1 MKKAVI
7 LLSGGLD
14 SSTVLA
20 IAKNQNFD
28 CYALTV
34 NYGQRHTIEI
44 EYAKKIA
51 KKFNVK
57 QHKIVNLDMRWIG
70 ASALTSDISV
80 PKDRKE
86 DSSIPITYVP
96 ARNTILLS
104 LTLGWAEAL
113 KAYDIFIGV
122 NAVDYSGYP
131 DCRPEFI
138 NSFEKTANLATRE
151 GVEGRKFNFH
161 TPLMKM
167 SKAEIIKFGTDIG
180 VDYSL
185 TISCYDPNEK
195 GKACGKC
202 DACNLRSEGFL
213 QAKIYDPTKYI
224 NS

>member
-1 MKKAVI
+1 MKAVI

-44 EYAKKIA
+44 ENAKIIA
-51 KKFNVK
+51 ENFGVK
-57 QHKIVNLDMRWIG
+57 QHKVVNLDMRWIG
-70 ASALTSDISV
+70 GSALTSDVPV
-80 PKDRKE
+80 PKDREE
-86 DSSIPITYVP
+86 DDSIPITYVP

-113 KAYDIFIGV
+113 YAHNIFIGV

-138 NSFEKTANLATRE
+138 KSFEDTANLATRE
-151 GVEGRKFNFH
+151 GVEGRKFKIQA
-161 TPLMKM
+161 PLIKM
-167 SKAEIIKFGTDIG
+167 SKAEIIKTGVDLG

-185 TISCYDPNEK
+185 TISCYDPDEK

-202 DACNLRSEGFL
+202 DACKLRKEGFL
-213 QAKIYDPTKYI
+213 QAKIPDPTIYI
-224 NS
+224 

>member
-1 MKKAVI
+1 MKAVI

-20 IAKNQNFD
+20 IAKNKNFD

-44 EYAKKIA
+44 ERAEKIA
-51 KKFNVK
+51 EISGVK
-57 QHKIVNLDMRWIG
+57 QHKVVNLDMRWIG
-70 ASALTSDISV
+70 GSALTSDIPV
-80 PKDRKE
+80 PKDREE
-86 DSSIPITYVP
+86 DDSIPITYVP

-113 KAYDIFIGV
+113 GAHDIFIGV

-138 NSFEKTANLATRE
+138 KSFENTANLATRE
-151 GVEGRKFNFH
+151 GVEGRKFKIQA
-161 TPLMKM
+161 PLIKM
-167 SKAEIIKFGTDIG
+167 SKAEIIKTGVDLG

-185 TISCYDPNEK
+185 TISCYDPDEK
-195 GKACGKC
+195 GKACGEC
-202 DACNLRSEGFL
+202 DACKLRKEGFL
-213 QAKIYDPTKYI
+213 HAKITDPTIYI
-224 NS
+224 